1 MSLPQPPAPPVTME
15 CYRHPGRPA
24 YRRCRRCGKPTCE
37 ECLVSTDLGAMCV
50 ECARQGRP
58 DARTRARYW
67 SARQPTLVTYVLI
80 GLNVAIF
87 TLVALD
93 DPSTLTGGG
102 TLEPAPG
109 LQQYDLGL
117 SKGFLVYQ
125 DGWYRIVSSGFLHFG
140 IIHLAFNM
148 LLLYQLGQV
157 LEPVLGRTRFALLYF
172 AALLGGSAGV
182 LLLQPNAFS
191 GGASGAVFG
200 LLGAACAWQLRQGIN
215 PLSTGIGGVLILNI
229 MITFWIPNISIGAHL
244 GGLAAGAIAGWFML
258 TPRWK
263 PLPRWVTYASPIV
276 VALAA
281 IMVCYVTTRTAT
293 Q

>member
-1 MSLPQPPAPPVTME
+1 
-15 CYRHPGRPA
+15 
-24 YRRCRRCGKPTCE
+24 
-37 ECLVSTDLGAMCV
+37 MCV
-50 ECARQGRP
+50 EFARQGRP
-58 DARTRARYW
+58 DARTRGPLW

-102 TLEPAPG
+102 VLRPAPG

-117 SKGFLVYQ
+117 SKAFLVYE

-172 AALLGGSAGV
+172 AALLGGSAGCSCCS
-182 LLLQPNAFS
+182 PNAFS
-191 GGASGAVFG
+191 GRRLRRGVR
-200 LLGAACAWQLRQGIN
+200 AARRGVRLAAA
-215 PLSTGIGGVLILNI
+215 TGDQSPVDGHRWRCCILNI

-281 IMVCYVTTRTAT
+281 IMVCYLTTRTAT
-293 Q
+293 QVAPVVLTRRPGGV